1 MEMLKGFPIKKYL
14 DKKPPSDNSFTTM
27 QELKE
32 LNKIPIN
39 KNFVRQKDDVETSFG
54 SIVDDKPLVRRLM
67 DETVPIITKIK
78 NHHKRPRPKKLAKK
92 YGMNMKDIEMPSM
105 KTPSYPSGHSAQGML
120 IGMALSKKFPSKKK
134 QLMSMAK
141 DISKSRNVAHAH
153 YKSDSVLGEKIG
165 KDMYN
170 YIKNKI

>member
-32 LNKIPIN
+32 LNKIPMN
-39 KNFVRQKDDVETSFG
+39 KNFVRQKDDVEKSFC
-54 SIVDDKPLVRRLM
+54 SIVDDKPLVRQLM

-120 IGMALSKKFPSKKK
+120 VGMALSKKFPSKKK

-170 YIKNKI
+170 YIKDKI

>member
-1 MEMLKGFPIKKYL
+1 MLKGFPIKKYL

-32 LNKIPIN
+32 LNKIPMN
-39 KNFVRQKDDVETSFG
+39 KNFVRQKDDVEKSFC
-54 SIVDDKPLVRRLM
+54 SIVDDKPLVRQLM

-105 KTPSYPSGHSAQGML
+105 KTPSYPSGHSAQSML
-120 IGMALSKKFPSKKK
+120 VGMALSKKFPSKKK

-170 YIKNKI
+170 YIKDKI

>member
-14 DKKPPSDNSFTTM
+14 NKKPPSDNSFTTM

-32 LNKIPIN
+32 LNKVPMN
-39 KNFVRQKDDVETSFG
+39 KKFVRQKDDVEKCFS
-54 SIVDDKPLVRRLM
+54 SIVDDKPLVRQLM
-67 DETVPIITKIK
+67 DETIPIITKIK
-78 NHHKRPRPKKLAKK
+78 HHHKRPRPKKLAKK

-105 KTPSYPSGHSAQGML
+105 KTPSYPSGHSAQGVL
-120 IGMALSKKFPSKKK
+120 VGMALSKKFPSKKK

-170 YIKNKI
+170 YIKDKL